1 MRVTLLLG
9 SPSLYSRS
17 SALAEY
23 SQVLLERRG
32 IDTRLIGVRQFD
44 AADLLFARFES
55 PAVAELV
62 QSVQDS
68 AGLILA
74 TPVYKASFSGALKVL
89 LDLLP
94 ERSLENKIVLPLVTG
109 GSEGHL
115 LAVDYA
121 LQPVLSGLK
130 AKQIF
135 NAVYATDRQI
145 NVGGGG
151 ELNLESR
158 LKERL
163 DRAIQLFADS
173 LPGALP
179 NTDPHLLYERVRN
192 AQLSI

>member
-1 MRVTLLLG
+1 MLVTVLLG

-23 SQVLLERRG
+23 SRVLLEQRG
-32 IDTRLIGVRQFD
+32 IDTQFIGVRQFN
-44 AADLLFARFES
+44 AEDLLHARSES
-55 PAVAELV
+55 PAVKDYV
-62 QSVQDS
+62 RSVQDS

-74 TPVYKASFSGALKVL
+74 TPVYKASFAGALKVL

-94 ERSLENKIVLPLVTG
+94 ERSLEQKLVLPLVTG

-135 NAVYATDRQI
+135 NAVYATDRQ
-145 NVGGGG
+145 VTLGVGG
-151 ELNLESR
+151 ELTLESR

-163 DRAIQLFADS
+163 DRAIQLFSDS
-173 LPGALP
+173 LPGALAH
-179 NTDPHLLYERVRN
+179 TDPHLLYERVRN

>member
-23 SQVLLERRG
+23 SQVQLERRG
-32 IDTRLIGVRQFD
+32 IDTRLFRVRQFD
-44 AADLLFARFES
+44 AGDLLHARFES
-55 PAVAELV
+55 PAIAEYL
-62 QSVQDS
+62 QSLQDS
-68 AGLILA
+68 EGLILA
-74 TPVYKASFSGALKVL
+74 TPVYKASFAGALKVL
-89 LDLLP
+89 LDLIP
-94 ERSLENKIVLPLVTG
+94 ERGLDNKIVLPLVTG

-130 AKQIF
+130 AKQVF
-135 NAVYATDRQI
+135 NAVYATDRQVNI
-145 NVGGGG
+145 GAGG
-151 ELNLESR
+151 ELNLESK

-163 DRAIQLFADS
+163 DRSIQLFADS
-173 LPGALP
+173 LPGALTS
-179 NTDPHLLYERVRN
+179 TDPHLLYERVRN

>member
-1 MRVTLLLG
+1 MLVTLLLG

-23 SQVLLERRG
+23 SQVLLEQRG
-32 IDTRLIGVRQFD
+32 INTNLIRVRHFN
-44 AADLLFARFES
+44 AEDLLQARVDS
-55 PAVAELV
+55 QAVV
-62 QSVQDS
+62 DYVRSIRDS

-74 TPVYKASFSGALKVL
+74 TPVYKGSFAGALKVM

-94 ERSLENKIVLPLVTG
+94 ERILTNKIVFPLVTG
-109 GSEGHL
+109 GSEGHQ

-135 NAVYATDRQI
+135 NAVYATDRQVT
-145 NVGGGG
+145 VGERGD
-151 ELNLESR
+151 LNLEAR
-158 LKERL
+158 LRERL
-163 DRAIQLFADS
+163 DRAIHLFADS

-179 NTDPHLLYERVRN
+179 HTDPHLLYERVRS

>member
-1 MRVTLLLG
+1 MLVTLLLG

-23 SQVLLERRG
+23 AQVLLEQRG
-32 IDTRLIGVRQFD
+32 ISTNAIRVRHFN
-44 AADLLFARFES
+44 AEDLLHARFDS
-55 PAVAELV
+55 QAVV
-62 QSVQDS
+62 DYIRSVRDS

-74 TPVYKASFSGALKVL
+74 TPVYKASVAGALKVM

-94 ERSLENKIVLPLVTG
+94 ERILANKIVLPLVTG
-109 GSEGHL
+109 GSEGHQ
-115 LAVDYA
+115 LAADYA

-135 NAVYATDRQI
+135 NAVYANDRQ
-145 NVGGGG
+145 VTLGDRGD
-151 ELNLESR
+151 LRLEDGLR
-158 LKERL
+158 ERL
-163 DRAIQLFADS
+163 ERAIHLFADS

-179 NTDPHLLYERVRN
+179 NNDLHLLYERVRS

>member
-1 MRVTLLLG
+1 MLVTLLLG

-23 SQVLLERRG
+23 SQVLLEQRG
-32 IDTRLIGVRQFD
+32 IETNAIRVRHFD
-44 AADLLFARFES
+44 AEDLLHARFES
-55 PAVAELV
+55 ETVVEYLR
-62 QSVQDS
+62 SVRDS
-68 AGLILA
+68 AGLMIA
-74 TPVYKASFSGALKVL
+74 TPVYKASFAGALKVL

-94 ERSLENKIVLPLVTG
+94 ERALTNKIVLPLVTG

-135 NAVYATDRQI
+135 NAVYATDRQVSI
-145 NVGGGG
+145 GTQGD
-151 ELNLESR
+151 LTLEAKLR
-158 LKERL
+158 ERL
-163 DRAIQLFADS
+163 DQAIQLFADS
-173 LPGALP
+173 LPGAFS
-179 NTDPHLLYERVRN
+179 NSDPHLLYERVRN